1 MENYVTQTQFND
13 FASRV
18 FLRFDQTDEKMD
30 RQYGQ
35 LRSQIDS
42 LGTRFDEMIPELR
55 EFKLEMRETNAG
67 TDTRIASLDDRR
79 KLPR

>member
-18 FLRFDQTDEKMD
+18 FLCFDHTDEKMD
-30 RQYGQ
+30 RQYGR

-42 LGTRFDEMIPELR
+42 LGTRFDEMIAELR